1 MKKKSLGLFVLSLV
15 LVMCFF
21 TAVPAFAA
29 SKVKLDKKSVSLSV
43 GGQSTLTLKNADGTV
58 EWSVSKKNIVTVYGE
73 GTSVIIKG
81 KKAGSAYVKAKY
93 NGKTYKCKVSVTA
106 DENAGESINC
116 SIELYNYLS
125 MQYITREGQYTGEV
139 KDGVPNGYGTFSMT
153 NSKGNEYTVSGTFKN
168 GKLDGSSLVLFND
181 HYEIYESENGKFVK
195 ITVYDNGEID
205 ENILKDNI
213 LYENYIPDEN
223 NKYLFHFADGKE
235 EPHTVI
241 DWLYTMHYDNSFAG
255 FELKLDSAINM
266 DKIRRL
272 SDKKIK
278 KKAEYIEAEKLEKS
292 VTSYTSSVDYL
303 KKAYVVRC
311 QEVEPHESWGLKPIT
326 IMLLA
331 YDDYAYAIW
340 YEGSTDIHEGDYVSC
355 WFTPF
360 SNVGYENA
368 DGTVSGA
375 TCGVAYIV
383 KAAK

>member
-1 MKKKSLGLFVLSLV
+1 
-15 LVMCFF
+15 MCFF

-29 SKVKLDKKSVSLSV
+29 AKVKLSTKNVSLSV
-43 GGQSTLTLKNADGTV
+43 GGHSTLTLKNADGTV

-93 NGKTYKCKVSVTA
+93 NGKTYKCKVTVTA
-106 DENAGESINC
+106 EENTGESLNC
-116 SIELYNYLS
+116 SIELYNYSS

-139 KDGVPNGYGTFSMT
+139 KDGVPNGYGTFSIT

-181 HYEIYESENGKFVK
+181 HYEIYESENGKFIKVT
-195 ITVYDNGEID
+195 IFDNGVID

-223 NKYLFHFADGKE
+223 NKYLFHFVDGKE
-235 EPHTVI
+235 EPRTVI
-241 DWLYTMHYDNSFAG
+241 DWLYTLHYDNSFAG

-303 KKAYVVRC
+303 KKACVIRC
-311 QEVEPHESWGLKPIT
+311 QEIEPHESWGLKAIT
-326 IMLLA
+326 IMLLS
-331 YDDYAYAIW
+331 YDDYAYAVW
-340 YEGSTDIHEGDYVSC
+340 YEGSLDIHEGDYVSC

-368 DGTVSGA
+368 DGTASGA
-375 TCGVAYIV
+375 TCGIAYIV